1 MITLDICWFYHMGK
15 VLWECAP
22 DGVVL
27 VPDQSILTGS
37 SPFLSVCD
45 SVKPTSVK
53 CVLKMLTVKGLVKV

>member
-1 MITLDICWFYHMGK
+1 MGK